1 MPANNPPQELSPFHH
16 LFHRAA
22 SDLPVVAPISRT
34 PSTELFIPSSSG
46 APDHQM
52 GRTETHPHKSHL
64 EIILDSPFL
73 TLKGTGPD
81 VEPTSLS
88 GHVALF
94 LTESTSIKEI
104 TLQFRG
110 KAKIPMPANES

>member
-1 MPANNPPQELSPFHH
+1 MPANNPPQELPPFHH
-16 LFHRAA
+16 LFR
-22 SDLPVVAPISRT
+22 RT
-34 PSTELFIPSSSG
+34 PSDVPVAPVARTSSTELVIPSSSG
-46 APDHQM
+46 APPDHQM
-52 GRTETHPHKSHL
+52 GRTDTHPHKSRL